1 MSCQAWT
8 WVVPD
13 LLPDSPP
20 WIATP
25 QGVTVV
31 TQPDR
36 ITWRSPWLCH
46 VYAMCSESIESIP
59 SCYSHSSVN
68 PDVFPCIFPF
78 PHSFCIK
85 IASEIAM
92 CLHAL
97 SHDIPW
103 LTSSTPKSFSSSW
116 RHFQTCTISLV
127 WQVPVSFPAF
137 SLLSVSMQ
145 CSLFSPFDFVR
156 LFLVYTIHFRF
167 MFSVFPHHVQ
177 VSFQQKFYVIS
188 YLFMSASSS
197 TICPNPVF
205 PFVYP
210 THVLYKM
217 CLICFARCFPFL
229 LDFPTAATK
238 SQPWPA
244 WMKQI
249 KKGRSHRS

>member
-13 LLPDSPP
+13 LLPGSPP

-25 QGVTVV
+25 QGFSGDT
-31 TQPDR
+31 TPG
-36 ITWRSPWLCH
+36 SPEGVQWLCH
-46 VYAMCSESIESIP
+46 VYATCSESIESIP
-59 SCYSHSSVN
+59 SYYSHSSVN
-68 PDVFPCIFPF
+68 SDVLPCIFPF

-156 LFLVYTIHFRF
+156 LFLVYTIYPFA
-167 MFSVFPHHVQ
+167 V
-177 VSFQQKFYVIS
+177 YVLCI
-188 YLFMSASSS
+188 SSS
-197 TICPNPVF
+197 CSSLF
-205 PFVYP
+205 P
-210 THVLYKM
+210 TKVLYYLLFVHV
-217 CLICFARCFPFL
+217 CLLFNNLSKPCLPFCI
-229 LDFPTAATK
+229 PH
-238 SQPWPA
+238 SCP
-244 WMKQI
+244 I
-249 KKGRSHRS
+249 